1 MKAVVNSMYQNIV
14 DADVF
19 NKDLVKILTFCLRK
33 VVGDNKHY
41 YQIDFNEESLSH
53 LLLSQ
58 FIERS
63 EIKNYAKQV
72 TKATL
77 MEIVKIDHVIDF
89 KKEEN
94 DGEKIMSEKTLKLT
108 KK

>member
-1 MKAVVNSMYQNIV
+1 
-14 DADVF
+14 
-19 NKDLVKILTFCLRK
+19 
-33 VVGDNKHY
+33 
-41 YQIDFNEESLSH
+41 
-53 LLLSQ
+53 
-58 FIERS
+58 
-63 EIKNYAKQV
+63 
-72 TKATL
+72 